1 MQRRGEYKAL
11 HNEGLCVQEG
21 SVASCYVECDG
32 GGVRVTPR
40 ANSTVLMRLGTQPPS
55 LGPNGEVIKPDE
67 RIRMVPCGTEDVDD
81 GTGTGVTRGKDDH
94 EFLLKR
100 VDDAVCVD
108 INR

>member
-40 ANSTVLMRLGTQPPS
+40 ANSTVLMRLGTHPPS
-55 LGPNGEVIKPDE
+55 FGPNGEVIKPDE
-67 RIRMVPCGTEDVDD
+67 RIRMSSCGTEDVDNGSGID
-81 GTGTGVTRGKDDH
+81 VAGGKDDH